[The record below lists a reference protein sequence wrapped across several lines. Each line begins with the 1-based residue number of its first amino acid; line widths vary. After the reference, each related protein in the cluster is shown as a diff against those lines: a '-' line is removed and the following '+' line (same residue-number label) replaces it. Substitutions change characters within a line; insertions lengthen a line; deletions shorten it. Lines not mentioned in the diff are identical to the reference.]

1 MRFLPVLLVAFCD
14 SVRGLLG
21 GCRNDS
27 DGHARR
33 ISLTCGRA
41 AFACGDAHRCLTPW
55 RDNRGRSYRNSHACA
70 DPRTPQP
77 RRPLRQRLRSGLY
90 RSTSRTGSTSRRR
103 WAVRIAAA
111 DVIAQA
117 RFLSLD
123 HAIRES
129 EYHGHVVEL
138 RYRFE
143 VAGYLKGDGPGEVTV
158 LLESGPVYTSYP
170 DAFRLRTEE
179 EARDLA
185 DTWPARNRAQFV
197 DRGNGILLLTR
208 RGPDGDLHF
217 GRVDDGEGQGGE
229 PVIGEAWLD
238 ESDDSTYLH
247 LLSGSGGGRISLG
260 ELSARIEEID
270 AYMDGQYASCVF
282 GSLIWRSRVRDQI
295 EGTYREL
302 TVRGF
307 AEPDPFPRLV
317 ATLDAGESEDAD
329 VLNIVRPPFQGP
341 RFSDYWLDG
350 PDKDLFETDPL
361 ATIESSHEWVYPAQ
375 ALSEGEYHIHYAQYH
390 SALPCGYGAA
400 WIVRDATELV
410 VQVADSP

>member
-1 MRFLPVLLVAFCD
+1 MRFLPVLLVAFAVLCVACSD
-14 SVRGLLG
+14 AAETTATATPAGSPSLAAVPPSPAAMPTAASPTAGTTTAAPTATATPAPTPDAAATPSPTPEAALG
-21 GCRNDS
+21 VVQVDFPDWIDES
-27 DGHARR
+27 
-33 ISLTCGRA
+33 
-41 AFACGDAHRCLTPW
+41 PEM
-55 RDNRGRSYRNSHACA
+55 
-70 DPRTPQP
+70 
-77 RRPLRQRLRSGLY
+77 
-90 RSTSRTGSTSRRR
+90 
-103 WAVRIAAA
+103 AVRIAAA

-117 RFLSLD
+117 RFLSLE

-185 DTWPARNRAQFV
+185 ATWPAHNRAQFV
-197 DRGNGILLLTR
+197 DRGDGILLLTR

-247 LLSGSGGGRISLG
+247 LLSGSGGGLISLG

-302 TVRGF
+302 TVGGF
-307 AEPDPFPRLV
+307 AEPEPFPRLV
-317 ATLDAGESEDAD
+317 ATLDAGESDDAD

-361 ATIESSHEWVYPAQ
+361 ATFESSHEWVYPAQ
-375 ALSEGEYHIHYAQYH
+375 ALPEGEYRIHYAQYH

-410 VQVADSP
+410 VQVADFP